1 MKKNPVHTLNNQSD
15 ELFDF
20 DIFSITSTESVYRV
34 VHLLNS
40 ELAID
45 LEQADL
51 LDFKLKNDEEFYFP
65 LYSFLHP
72 DLNLEFHLLPNQTTF
87 QPPHH
92 NKDNFDLFGGNVEQN
107 ARLISE
113 LENTDYFLLLKGENR
128 VSHNYNVYT
137 AIKSI
142 KDFILVREIFLEDL
156 ADKKI
161 KYNLLF

>member
-113 LENTDYFLLLKGENR
+113 LENTDPIIFPIFKSDSFKRLRLGSGGGTSRGVGVRSSNALA
-128 VSHNYNVYT
+128 SST
-137 AIKSI
+137 AALPSS
-142 KDFILVREIFLEDL
+142 
-156 ADKKI
+156 AA
-161 KYNLLF
+161 